1 MTLSVTLS
9 DKVAEHLASVAK
21 ATSRTPEQVAA
32 DMIERNLAWQRTEE
46 SLAPVRAAF
55 EASDM
60 TEDELSDLVDAEIH
74 AMRRERRAAEG
85 TSTDRQ

>member
-9 DKVAEHLASVAK
+9 DKVAEHLASLAK

-32 DMIERNLAWQRTEE
+32 DMIERNLAWQCAEE

-55 EASDM
+55 EASGM
-60 TEDELSDLVDAEIH
+60 TEDELSDLIDAEIH

-85 TSTDRQ
+85 TSADRP